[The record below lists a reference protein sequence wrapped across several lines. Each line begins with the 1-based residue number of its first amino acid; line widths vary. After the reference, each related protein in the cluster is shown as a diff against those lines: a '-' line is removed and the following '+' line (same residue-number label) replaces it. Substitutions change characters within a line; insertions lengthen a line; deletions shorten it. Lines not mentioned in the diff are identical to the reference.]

1 MGNFKTAAW
10 PCHPFRPPPRALAPG
25 FKYGPPPTTLP
36 AEIKLHEVAQFRLA
50 DVALIGWPAD
60 AAAAA
65 AAVTAARHGAA
76 PPAARAAIV
85 EEAGGLSNRGPAPM
99 WGPRKVQVQ
108 YVDLADPNLPP
119 RPASARARPGDRP
132 AAGDGAKDRQTDA
145 SAAYEAVY
153 LVRYCSTETTV
164 ERSKPLWVRQDQL
177 VPRPRGIPKCGS
189 MAPDQWRRAW
199 PQSKPFVTVAQ
210 LPPPPP
216 PPATSP
222 RASPRRPPGLSPR
235 ARARAPAPEEYILAP
250 EERGSDCP
258 SRPQSATSS
267 QAPLRPRTAA
277 ERTAPQRPLSARTP
291 SARPV
296 TAVGGGRRPQ
306 SARPTAEPG
315 TACFVGDIVGA
326 TVTWA
331 K

>member
-1 MGNFKTAAW
+1 M
-10 PCHPFRPPPRALAPG
+10 
-25 FKYGPPPTTLP
+25 
-36 AEIKLHEVAQFRLA
+36 
-50 DVALIGWPAD
+50 ALIGWPAD

-76 PPAARAAIV
+76 PPTARAAIV

-153 LVRYCSTETTV
+153 LVRYCSTDTTV
-164 ERSKPLWVRQDQL
+164 ERSKPIWVRQDQL
-177 VPRPRGIPKCGS
+177 VPRPSGVPKCGS

-199 PQSKPFVTVAQ
+199 PQSKPFVTAAQ

-222 RASPRRPPGLSPR
+222 RASPRRPPGQSPR
-235 ARARAPAPEEYILAP
+235 ARARTRARGVHTRAGGARQRPPVAPSERHVVAGATAAPH
-250 EERGSDCP
+250 RG
-258 SRPQSATSS
+258 RAHGAAA
-267 QAPLRPRTAA
+267 APLGADP
-277 ERTAPQRPLSARTP
+277 ERTAGDRSRRRSAAP
-291 SARPV
+291 
-296 TAVGGGRRPQ
+296 
-306 SARPTAEPG
+306 
-315 TACFVGDIVGA
+315 VGA
-326 TVTWA
+326 PHAGAGHRLLCRGHRWGDGHVGQVN
-331 K
+331 